1 MKRTCLQ
8 TVTNNYK
15 NKSCEFH
22 PAIKKTNYF
31 RMKITSTMLVFMF
44 FVLAGF
50 SQEAEKADN
59 AKTGW
64 NFGALPTITYNTDL
78 GFQYGALVN
87 LFNYGDGS
95 AYPNYL
101 HNIYMEVSRFTK
113 GSAIYRLSYDSEYL
127 IPGIRV
133 TSDLAYLPDQAFDF
147 YGFNGFESVF
157 KASWQDDTSD
167 EYKTRMFYKYQ
178 NKTFRFKTDIQIPF
192 KDDRFLGL
200 VGFNLQNFSVA
211 KVDVERLNR
220 GKAADDPKAL
230 PIKEPTL
237 YDEYV
242 NWGVIPEEEAD
253 GGFVPLLK
261 VGMVFDTRD
270 NEPNPMKGMWTEAFL
285 FGAPSFLGAESGF
298 LKFNITHR
306 QYFTLI
312 KRDLSFAYRL
322 GYQATL
328 AGHAPFYYQT
338 QIETSLMKDQLG
350 LGGSKT
356 IRGINRNRVV
366 GDGFV
371 YGNAELRWKA
381 VHFNWI
387 NQNFYI
393 GLNGFFDFGQ
403 TVQKI
408 DVESIVAPLS
418 SIQQPDYFS
427 FGNESLHMSYGAGL
441 RIVMNENFVIAVD
454 YGKAVDPQDGTSGLY
469 IGLNYLF

>member
-1 MKRTCLQ
+1 
-8 TVTNNYK
+8 
-15 NKSCEFH
+15 
-22 PAIKKTNYF
+22 
-31 RMKITSTMLVFMF
+31 MKITSMMLSLSLLF
-44 FVLAGF
+44 LAIAAF
-50 SQEAEKADN
+50 AQETEKTDN
-59 AKTGW
+59 VKTGW

-95 AYPNYL
+95 VYPNYL
-101 HNIYMEVSRFTK
+101 HNIYIEASQFTK
-113 GSAIYRLSYDSEYL
+113 GSAIYRIAYDSEYL
-127 IPGIRV
+127 IPGIRI

-157 KASWQDDTSD
+157 NPSWQDDTQP
-167 EYKTRMFYKYQ
+167 EGVYKTRMFYKYQ

-192 KDDRFLGL
+192 KDERFLGL
-200 VGFNLQNFSVA
+200 FGFNLQNFSVSS
-211 KVDVERLNR
+211 VDIERLNK
-220 GKAADDPKAL
+220 GKENNLL
-230 PIKEPTL
+230 PDTLTL
-237 YDEYV
+237 YDQYV
-242 NWGVIPEEEAD
+242 NWGVISKEEAD
-253 GGFVPLLK
+253 GGFIPLLK
-261 VGMVFDTRD
+261 VGLVFDTRD

-298 LKFNITHR
+298 VKFNITHR

-387 NQNFYI
+387 KQNFYL

-408 DVESIVAPLS
+408 NVKRHFDTWNMPL
-418 SIQQPDYFS
+418 PVGYFN

-441 RIVMNENFVIAVD
+441 RLVMNENFVFSVD
-454 YGKAVDPQDGTSGLY
+454 FGKAVDSQDGTSGLY